1 MLTVVGWCCSVRKSR
16 GCKIRRGDRQ
26 AEVNEIILKKIQS
39 KVRGGVLTWE
49 ALSNHT
55 TYRIG
60 GAAELLVCP
69 EDIESTRWLYR
80 FAKREGI
87 PLVVIGAGSNVIAP
101 DEGIEGLV
109 LKMKRADGGI
119 RFTGGGRVEA
129 EAGTDLTELARA
141 AARKGLGGISSLA
154 GIPGTVGGAVW
165 MNAGTGE
172 VEAADLL
179 VGVEVLTSSGR
190 KRRFSRGDIHFGYR
204 RSIFQGS
211 DWLILCAEFELPPG
225 DPESIK
231 ASIDSLIGERD
242 RKYPMEYPSAGSV
255 FKRPPG
261 SFAGRLVEKAGCK
274 GLRVGDAAVSERH
287 ANFIVNLG
295 SAGSAEILELIAIV
309 RKRVFD
315 ETGVFLEL
323 EQIVLPGSA

>member
-1 MLTVVGWCCSVRKSR
+1 MSGTLLEK
-16 GCKIRRGDRQ
+16 
-26 AEVNEIILKKIQS
+26 EP
-39 KVRGGVLTWE
+39 
-49 ALSNHT
+49 LSNHT
-55 TYRIG
+55 TYRVG

-69 EDIESTRWLYR
+69 EDAEGIGWLYR

-109 LKMKRADGGI
+109 LKTKRAVGGI
-119 RFTGGGRVEA
+119 RFTGGNRVEA
-129 EAGTDLTELARA
+129 EAGTGLTEFARA
-141 AARKGLGGISSLA
+141 AAGKGLGGISSLA

-172 VEAADLL
+172 VETADLL
-179 VGVEVLTSSGR
+179 VSVELLTSSGR
-190 KRRFSRGDIHFGYR
+190 RRRFKRGDLSFGYR

-211 DWLILCAEFELPPG
+211 DWLILGAEFELPPG
-225 DPESIK
+225 DPEGIE
-231 ASIDSLIGERD
+231 ASIDSLIDERD

-261 SFAGRLVEKAGCK
+261 AFAGRLIEEAGCK

-295 SAGSAEILELIAIV
+295 SAGSAEILELVALV

-323 EQIVLPGSA
+323 EQIVLPVSA